1 MSGST
6 GFSHV
11 NQYHLGSMQSTELR
25 PLRNGSW
32 LTETTSR
39 SRMDS
44 ARILRGRSHD
54 NESSADNSLL
64 SSIFASAILGTIQTN
79 MSRVWDRGEAE
90 GLAPDARLNLRQRQ
104 RECKE
109 PS

>member
-1 MSGST
+1 
-6 GFSHV
+6 
-11 NQYHLGSMQSTELR
+11 
-25 PLRNGSW
+25 
-32 LTETTSR
+32 
-39 SRMDS
+39 MDS

-64 SSIFASAILGTIQTN
+64 SAIFTSAILGTSQTD
-79 MSRVWDRGEAE
+79 MSKVWHGGEAE
-90 GLAPDARLNLRQRQ
+90 GLAPDAGLNLRQRQ